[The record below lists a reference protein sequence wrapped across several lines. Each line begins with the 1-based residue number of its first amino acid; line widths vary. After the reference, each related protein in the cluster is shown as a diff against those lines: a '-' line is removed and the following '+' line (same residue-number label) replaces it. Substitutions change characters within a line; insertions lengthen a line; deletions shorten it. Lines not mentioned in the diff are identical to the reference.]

1 MKELLYL
8 SIILGLLI
16 TVGVLSKYIFALH
29 AELNSYEET
38 LERTAFIVEQKKKE
52 NDKLDKAIIRYHH
65 DYTLLKKLLNKQNR
79 EKINRLA
86 KVDYDN

>member
-1 MKELLYL
+1 MKTLIYL
-8 SIILGLLI
+8 FVIFGLSLTI
-16 TVGVLSKYIFALH
+16 CVLSNYIFILH

-38 LERTAFIVEQKKKE
+38 LARTAFIVDQKNKE

-79 EKINRLA
+79 EKINSIA
-86 KVDYDN
+86 KAH